1 MVSVLKNNGT
11 FFYELQRRAYYQ
23 DIASQTKKPSVV
35 NTYQNIPQFQQVEN
49 ISRNYRR
56 SGDAK
61 YKDPFQVTSRPY
73 YDDYDGRKLQIQ
85 KTLFMNQE
93 IHQPDIITKYPLKVD
108 GYY

>member
-1 MVSVLKNNGT
+1 MTAILKNNGT
-11 FFYELQRRAYYQ
+11 FFSELQRTAQYQ
-23 DIASQTKKPSVV
+23 DVASRTKIPSVV
-35 NTYQNIPQFQQVEN
+35 NTYQNIPQFQSVEN

-85 KTLFMNQE
+85 NTLFMNQQKD
-93 IHQPDIITKYPLKVD
+93 QPDIITKYPLKVD